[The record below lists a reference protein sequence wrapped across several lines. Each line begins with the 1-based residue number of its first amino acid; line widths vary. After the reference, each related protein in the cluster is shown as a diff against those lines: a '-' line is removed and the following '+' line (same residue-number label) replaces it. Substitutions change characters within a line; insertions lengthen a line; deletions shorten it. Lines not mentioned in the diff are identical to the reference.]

1 MDSGNNATSESGQ
14 NFILWVI
21 AQLLFVNCKIRR
33 PSGSAVFSFQ
43 NIFFLVCMCFLDC
56 WYYVSLNLSTVN
68 DQQGIE

>member
-43 NIFFLVCMCFLDC
+43 NIFFGMYVFSRLLVLCFTEFIYC
-56 WYYVSLNLSTVN
+56 
-68 DQQGIE
+68 